1 METLQYSAHTPAF
14 KASLAQS
21 ALPDAPVVPEEAGA
35 RHASLT
41 RQVRV
46 AASSALLWAA
56 KAVAPSGA
64 PAAVAPSSA
73 LG

>member
-1 METLQYSAHTPAF
+1 MEILQYSAHMPAF

-21 ALPDAPVVPEEAGA
+21 AMPDAPVVPEEAGA
-35 RHASLT
+35 SDGRLI
-41 RQVRV
+41 RQVRIAV
-46 AASSALLWAA
+46 SSALLWAA

-64 PAAVAPSSA
+64 PAAVAPSRA

>member
-21 ALPDAPVVPEEAGA
+21 ALPDAPVVPEEAVA
-35 RHASLT
+35 RDGG
-41 RQVRV
+41 RIRRVRV

-64 PAAVAPSSA
+64 PTVAPSRA

>member
-14 KASLAQS
+14 TASLAQS
-21 ALPDAPVVPEEAGA
+21 AMPDAPVIPEEAGA
-35 RHASLT
+35 HHAGLIL
-41 RQVRV
+41 RVRV
-46 AASSALLWAA
+46 AVSSGLLWAA

-64 PAAVAPSSA
+64 PAAMATLRA